1 MRLILNQASDI
12 KYLKEDATDGTGGK
26 SYFIEGIF
34 MQMNK
39 VNRNNRVYS
48 EDIMRREV
56 ERYLKDHVSRRRAF
70 GELTHPNEPSINME
84 RVSHIIE
91 DLRIEGND
99 VIGRA
104 KIIDTPYGKIVK
116 TFMDE
121 GVQLGV
127 SSRGLGSVETKDG
140 VQYVKD
146 DFYLVTAA
154 DIVADPSAPDAFV
167 ENIME
172 GYEWALSGGE
182 WIKVKNQIM
191 EAKKVDRREL
201 ERVMTEQFSKLVRRI
216 ASV

>member
-1 MRLILNQASDI
+1 MRLILNEATDI
-12 KYLKEDATDGTGGK
+12 KYLKEGTGGEK
-26 SYFIEGIF
+26 SYYIDGVF

-48 EDIMRREV
+48 EEIMRREV
-56 ERYLKDHVSRRRAF
+56 ERYMKDHVERRRAF

-91 DLRIEGND
+91 SLKIDGDN

-127 SSRGLGSVETKDG
+127 SSRGLGSVETREG
-140 VQYVKD
+140 VQYVKE

-172 GYEWALSGGE
+172 KFEWTLRDGE
-182 WIKVKNQIM
+182 WVRMKNDIVR
-191 EAKKVDRREL
+191 AKKVDRREV
-201 ERVMTEQFSKLVRRI
+201 ERVMTEQFSRLVRSI
-216 ASV
+216 ANA

>member
-1 MRLILNQASDI
+1 MRLILNQATDI
-12 KYLKEDATDGTGGK
+12 KYLKEDVGSTGAKG
-26 SYFIEGIF
+26 YYIEGVF
-34 MQMNK
+34 MQMNT

-48 EDIMRREV
+48 EEIMRREV
-56 ERYLKDHVSRRRAF
+56 DRYLKDHVERRRAF

-91 DLRIEGND
+91 SLTIDGNN

-140 VQYVKD
+140 VQHVKE

-167 ENIME
+167 ENVME
-172 GYEWALSGGE
+172 NFEWVLSGGE
-182 WIKVKNQIM
+182 WCKVKNEIHQ
-191 EAKKVDRREL
+191 AKKVDRREV
-201 ERVMTEQFSKLVRRI
+201 ERVMTEQFSRLMRKI
-216 ASV
+216 ANA

>member
-1 MRLILNQASDI
+1 MRLILNQATDI
-12 KYLKEDATDGTGGK
+12 KYLKEDVGSTGAKG
-26 SYFIEGIF
+26 YYIEGVF
-34 MQMNK
+34 MQMNTI
-39 VNRNNRVYS
+39 NRNNRVYS
-48 EDIMRREV
+48 EEIMRREV
-56 ERYLKDHVSRRRAF
+56 DRYLKDHVERRRAF

-91 DLRIEGND
+91 SLTIDGNN
-99 VIGRA
+99 VLGRA

-140 VQYVKD
+140 VQHVKD

-167 ENIME
+167 ENVME
-172 GYEWALSGGE
+172 NFEWVLSGGE
-182 WIKVKNQIM
+182 WRRVKNEIHQ
-191 EAKKVDRREL
+191 AKKVDRREV
-201 ERVMTEQFSKLVRRI
+201 ERVMTEQFSRLMRKI
-216 ASV
+216 ASA

>member
-1 MRLILNQASDI
+1 MRLILSQAPEVKLI
-12 KYLKEDATDGTGGK
+12 KEDVAGSPNK
-26 SYFIEGIF
+26 SYFIEGVF
-34 MQMNK
+34 MQSDC
-39 VNRNNRVYS
+39 VNRNKRRYPK
-48 EDIMRREV
+48 DILSREV
-56 ERYLKDHVSRRRAF
+56 DRYVREHVNNRRAF

-91 DLRIEGND
+91 SLRFEGSD

-121 GVQLGV
+121 GVKLGV
-127 SSRGLGSVETKDG
+127 SSRGLGSVESDG
-140 VQYVKD
+140 GVSVVKE

-172 GYEWALSGGE
+172 KYEWVLRDGE
-182 WIKVKNQIM
+182 WQKAKSQIF
-191 EAKKVDRREL
+191 EAKKVDRKEV
-201 ERVMTEQFSKLVRRI
+201 ERVLSRQFEALVKRL
-216 ASV
+216 ADV